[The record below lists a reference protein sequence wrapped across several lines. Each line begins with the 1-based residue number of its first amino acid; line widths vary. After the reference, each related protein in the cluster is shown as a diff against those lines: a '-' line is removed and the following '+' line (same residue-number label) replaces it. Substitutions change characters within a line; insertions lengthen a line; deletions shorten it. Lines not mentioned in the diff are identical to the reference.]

1 MYRRPIRLSDIEI
14 EGAHYE
20 QTGLRVVA
28 CDADAIRLWRELGGV
43 AFNTDNAFIERVE
56 TDRYAP
62 DLPRGTLLLCID
74 DHCHIDEGDLSF
86 FMGKGAEAA
95 LLYVSIGDNGEEVF
109 TPPGAVEALQD
120 LFDIDDNR
128 TYCSILLP
136 GEDGKPSIYLPANRY
151 ARAGFESAPPLP
163 TEQGGR
169 AEALKPRL
177 ATA

>member
-1 MYRRPIRLSDIEI
+1 MRKRPIRLSDIEI
-14 EGAHYE
+14 EAAHTE

-28 CDADAIRLWRELGGV
+28 VDDDAILLWKELGGV
-43 AFNTDNAFIERVE
+43 TFNTDTAFIERVE

-62 DLPRGTLLLCID
+62 DLPRGTMLLCID

-95 LLYVSIGDNGEEVF
+95 LLYVSIGDDGEEVF
-109 TPPGAVEALQD
+109 TPPGAAEALPD

-128 TYCSILLP
+128 TYCGVLLP
-136 GEDGKPSIYLPANRY
+136 GEDGKPSVYRPANRY

-169 AEALKPRL
+169 AEAVMPRL